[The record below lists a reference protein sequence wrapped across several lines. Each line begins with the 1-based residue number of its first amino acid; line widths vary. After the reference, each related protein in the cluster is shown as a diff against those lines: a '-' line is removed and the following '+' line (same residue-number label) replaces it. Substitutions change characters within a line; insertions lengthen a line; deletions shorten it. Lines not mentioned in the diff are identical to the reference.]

1 MKSVAKPLL
10 LTIAFCDDSCHFV
23 LAGGEGFLAVPSVA
37 SISVVGW
44 DELSGVDAILLVLFL
59 LVYELL

>member
-37 SISVVGW
+37 SISVVGCW
-44 DELSGVDAILLVLFL
+44 DELS
-59 LVYELL
+59 